1 MHGPEMQWI
10 ESIQQFRT
18 PLLDLFFRF
27 LRFFDQQEFVF
38 VLIPIVWLNYGRKN
52 GLRLFYI
59 LFLNTLLNHVLKDAF
74 ASPRPCRFN
83 PELALISIGG
93 YGFPSGAA
101 QTVALLSAFFVYFQ
115 KNPLKWALAIPYFLF
130 VSFSR
135 VYLGVHF
142 PTDILGGWAAGFA
155 LFFGLIYFMP
165 RVEKTL
171 SKASIYKLL
180 PLHLFVTVTLMFLS
194 SMYHNSSYMGCS
206 IGIAIGLFLCHKF
219 KVILLPSRGP
229 KEYMLRSVIGVI
241 GVFSTYMLFSF
252 SSFLGAFFSSL
263 WVTFF
268 ALLVLRQKSFLK

>member
-1 MHGPEMQWI
+1 MHGLEMQWI
-10 ESIQQFRT
+10 EWVQEFRT
-18 PLLDLFFRF
+18 PFLDGLFRF
-27 LRFFDQQEFVF
+27 LRFFDQQEFMF
-38 VLIPIVWLNYGRKN
+38 VLIPIVWLNYGWKN

-59 LFLNTLLNHVLKDAF
+59 LFLNALLNHVLKDAF
-74 ASPRPCRFN
+74 ASPRPCSLNR
-83 PELALISIGG
+83 ELALIPIGG

-115 KNPLKWALAIPYFLF
+115 KNPLKWAIVIPYFLL

-142 PTDILGGWAAGFA
+142 LSDILGGWTAGFA

-180 PLHLFVTVTLMFLS
+180 PLHLFVTLTLIFLS

-219 KVILLPSRGP
+219 KVALLLSRGSQ
-229 KEYMLRSVIGVI
+229 EYILRSVIGVI
-241 GVFSTYMLFSF
+241 GVFSTYMLFSL

-263 WVTFF
+263 WVSFF
-268 ALLVLRQKSFLK
+268 ALLILRQKSFLR